1 MLKLKSNLAAEHFP
15 DKHIGAT
22 VTSPDEILEMMF
34 NLADSCITVGGL
46 LLAYLL
52 SRPERGADPQP
63 AGGSGGLKSEAPT
76 PVAGGHPEPSGSPP
90 VNKAS
95 GGLESEARTP
105 VAGGHPEP
113 SGSPPVNRAG
123 GPPSTPPA

>member
-1 MLKLKSNLAAEHFP
+1 VVDFVKVGPWPL
-15 DKHIGAT
+15 
-22 VTSPDEILEMMF
+22 F

-63 AGGSGGLKSEAPT
+63 AAAARGSGGLKSEAPTQEVGNQLEPSGSPPVNRGSGGLKSEAPT
-76 PVAGGHPEPSGSPP
+76 PAAGGHPQ
-90 VNKAS
+90 
-95 GGLESEARTP
+95 
-105 VAGGHPEP
+105 P